1 MTRPR
6 AAHFLLNP
14 DLAGSP
20 PNEAIVAALGELG
33 YAVDLFAPGSSVLS
47 GATGNVEYGNRWI
60 VKNVLS
66 RRWRRYD
73 VFSGTTEDPMAVAGL
88 LSRVHRRPCFTLAD
102 EIFSGSY
109 AGNRN
114 ARWKALC
121 RSGMRRARFTI
132 VNDESRIELQRGY
145 AELAPAHPIIVYPGC
160 FREAPPPAHRA
171 RLRAERGI
179 PPNAFTVAYSGVFNL
194 GNGGLWMATLLD
206 QRPDVHVW
214 GQVVGADS
222 LVRGLLTRLRGSERL
237 YLEPSRLSW
246 RDSWSSMAA
255 VDMGIVV
262 YLQDAPQFR
271 NMGISSNR
279 LCMFLSMGVPV
290 VASRQPSF
298 EFLERYECGI
308 LVDDEAGFLAAVD
321 MIRSNLNAMKANALR
336 CAREHI
342 RAAEYY
348 RALVE
353 TMRSV
358 TSGR

>member
-1 MTRPR
+1 MMRRR

-20 PNEAIVAALGELG
+20 PNEAIVAGLRELG
-33 YAVDLFAPGSSVLS
+33 YTVDLFAAGNAGV
-47 GATGNVEYGNRWI
+47 TGVTGIVEYGNRWI
-60 VKNVLS
+60 AKNVLS
-66 RRWRRYD
+66 GRWRSYD
-73 VFSGTTEDPMAVAGL
+73 LFSGTTEDPMAVVGL

-109 AGNRN
+109 AGNRS

-121 RSGMRRARFTI
+121 RSGMRRGRFTI
-132 VNDESRIELQRGY
+132 VNDEARIEVQRTY
-145 AELAPAHPIIVYPGC
+145 AELPSSHPIVVYPGC
-160 FREAPPPAHRA
+160 FREAPPPGDRA

-179 PPNAFTVAYSGVFNL
+179 PHDAFAVAYSGVFNL
-194 GNGGLWMATLLD
+194 GNGGLWMATLLE
-206 QRPDVHVW
+206 QRQDVYVW
-214 GQVVGADS
+214 GQVVGVDS
-222 LVRGLLTRLRGSERL
+222 LVRGLLARLRGSERL
-237 YLEPSRLSW
+237 RLDSSRLSW
-246 RDSWSSMAA
+246 REAWSSMAA
-255 VDMGIVV
+255 ADVGIVV

-298 EFLERYECGI
+298 EFIERYDCGV
-308 LVDDEAGFLAAVD
+308 LVDDEAGFAKAVD
-321 MIRSNLNAMKANALR
+321 TIRSNLAAMKANALR

-342 RAAEYY
+342 RAAERY

-358 TSGR
+358 TDA